1 MTRKALGRGLE
12 ALIPKRDESTH
23 AEATNAAPRETGSG
37 TTEDA
42 STREVHVDR
51 IRSNRLQPRTRFEDT
66 ALREL
71 AASIRENGILQP
83 LLVRRTEHGFELVAG
98 ERRLRAARSL
108 GMETVPVVVREGV
121 DDEQSLRLA
130 LLENV
135 QREDLN
141 PIEEAQGYK
150 RLIDEFRMSQQ
161 DIADQLGRSRSTVA
175 NALRLLNLPEE
186 LRARIEN
193 GELTSGHAR
202 ALLAA
207 DSLEEQMEIARLVR
221 ERGLNVRET
230 ELLARRATSK
240 TSQKKPVAPTPEL
253 AELQKRLE
261 TRFGTR
267 VRIRP
272 RKADGSSG
280 RVEIDY
286 YTSEDLE
293 RVFERSGVTY
303 LL

>member
-12 ALIPKRDESTH
+12 ALIPKKEEPAHEAESV
-23 AEATNAAPRETGSG
+23 
-37 TTEDA
+37 
-42 STREVHVDR
+42 STIDPAGAHEVHVDR
-51 IRSNRLQPRTRFEDT
+51 IRSNRLQPRTRFEDG

-83 LLVRRTEHGFELVAG
+83 LLVRRTEHGFELIAG
-98 ERRLRAARSL
+98 ERRLRAARSI
-108 GMETVPVVVREGV
+108 GIETVPVVVREHV

-141 PIEEAQGYK
+141 PIEEAQGYR
-150 RLIDEFRMSQQ
+150 RLIDEFSMSQQ

-175 NALRLLNLPEE
+175 NALRLLNLPED
-186 LRARIEN
+186 LRNRIEN
-193 GELTSGHAR
+193 GELTPGHAR
-202 ALLAA
+202 ALLSAG
-207 DSLEEQMEIARLVR
+207 SLEEQIEIARLVR

-230 ELLARRATSK
+230 ELLARRTTTKK
-240 TSQKKPVAPTPEL
+240 TKITKIAITPEL

-261 TRFGTR
+261 QRFGTR
-267 VRIRP
+267 VRIHA
-272 RKADGSSG
+272 RKGDGSSG
-280 RVEIDY
+280 RIEIDY
-286 YTSEDLE
+286 YNSEDLE
-293 RVFERSGVTY
+293 RVFQMSGVSY